1 MTAFNKTGSNMTGPN
16 MTESDMTESSGE
28 LPEIESFNMSE
39 LDVSGLDTRLEL
51 TTLLPRIVTP
61 DCGPTYYCS
70 CYGHC
75 TDAPCSEGPK

>member
-1 MTAFNKTGSNMTGPN
+1 VALTARKEEF
-16 MTESDMTESSGE
+16 
-28 LPEIESFNMSE
+28 PEIESFNMSE

-51 TTLLPRIVTP
+51 TTLMPEIVTP

-75 TDAPCSEGPK
+75 QDADCLKYGPA